1 VCDSGLVYGTKGG
14 AAQQDDDKGW
24 SRHASRQ
31 STPPSKQLGRTRAG
45 GAAPLDANK
54 NQLDGNIGSGGAGS
68 TQQDRAYLRPHE
80 NKVQTRRVHLIS

>member
-1 VCDSGLVYGTKGG
+1 MENKGRRNRTMTKAGRGTPEHT
-14 AAQQDDDKGW
+14 AQAQL
-24 SRHASRQ
+24 
-31 STPPSKQLGRTRAG
+31 LGRTRAG